1 MPLLLLSYDYS
12 SQLEEEKE
20 QKEIYKIHD
29 LFDVNLGMNEDKY
42 THFTKDT
49 KSEVMFVKLSSF
61 KEDFKGKH
69 ALARFQYKFLHTLN
83 PETLIGKQK
92 KQDSDLSGSKRLID
106 IPEKKIILENDYLL
120 SIRGSLKGYSML
132 ENSKLLDGINL
143 VSSNHFI
150 HLRPRKM
157 SLDQMYIPYLH
168 FALDLLVEK
177 KLNENYRQIKEM
189 KDAEG
194 VKQSA
199 YNSLK
204 VEDLKNMELSIYKDK
219 EKQVEVYNNLM
230 QEYEKFLEAS
240 LGLEDFKN
248 VTAKN
253 LGL

>member
-1 MPLLLLSYDYS
+1 
-12 SQLEEEKE
+12 
-20 QKEIYKIHD
+20 
-29 LFDVNLGMNEDKY
+29 
-42 THFTKDT
+42 
-49 KSEVMFVKLSSF
+49 
-61 KEDFKGKH
+61 
-69 ALARFQYKFLHTLN
+69 
-83 PETLIGKQK
+83 
-92 KQDSDLSGSKRLID
+92 
-106 IPEKKIILENDYLL
+106 
-120 SIRGSLKGYSML
+120 
-132 ENSKLLDGINL
+132 
-143 VSSNHFI
+143 
-150 HLRPRKM
+150 
-157 SLDQMYIPYLH
+157 MYIPYLH

-253 LGL
+253 LGLWVLR